1 MLTLFKRELNNFF
14 NSLIGYIVI
23 AVFLSIISLFLW
35 VFPGQYNI
43 LESGYAN
50 LEGLFALGP
59 YVFLFLIPA
68 ITMRFFADEKKSG
81 TIEMLLTKPIT
92 DLQIIFAK
100 FFAGLVLVLF
110 SLLPTM
116 IYFYTVWHYAAYPGV
131 DVGGTWGS
139 YFGLFFLGAAF
150 VAIGLFASS
159 LTENQIISFII
170 ALFLCGFAF
179 IGFEMIYS
187 LDLFGRIDLFIRDLG
202 MYSHYT
208 SMGRG
213 VIDTRDVLY
222 FLSIIALFILF
233 TKIKLESRKW

>member
-1 MLTLFKRELNNFF
+1 MLTLLKREINNFF

-23 AVFLSIISLFLW
+23 AVFLTIISLFLW

-50 LEGLFALGP
+50 LEGLFSLGP

-92 DLQIIFAK
+92 DLQIIFSK

-110 SLLPTM
+110 SLLPTL
-116 IYFYTVWHYAAYPGV
+116 IYFFTVSHYASYPGV
-131 DVGGTWGS
+131 DSGGIWGS
-139 YFGLFFLGAAF
+139 YFGLFFLGATF

-187 LDLFGRIDLFIRDLG
+187 LDLFGRFDLFIRDLG
-202 MYSHYT
+202 MYSHYM

-222 FLSIIALFILF
+222 FLSIIAVFLLF